1 MREAIHGI
9 SLVVTQISR
18 ISSTIANSV
27 EHQNAASRKISENV
41 DEAAQRTRRVS
52 STIADVSE
60 FAGHTGQVAE
70 QIQVSAEN
78 LNRQASVL
86 HRQAQDFASRVRAG

>member
-1 MREAIHGI
+1 VREAIHGI

-86 HRQAQDFASRVRAG
+86 HRQAQDFAGRVRAG